1 MIKENKASI
10 VLGLS
15 VCFSLISLS
24 FQLTYMGAILF
35 LIGAVLLG
43 NVEFNKYIDKKKM
56 RGINDESK

>member
-43 NVEFNKYIDKKKM
+43 NVEFNKYINKRKTQVL
-56 RGINDESK
+56 NDENK

>member
-1 MIKENKASI
+1 MIKENKATI

-15 VCFSLISLS
+15 VCLSLISLS

-43 NVEFNKYIDKKKM
+43 NVEFNKYINKKKM